1 MELAKIEQ
9 LLEKYFEGET
19 TIAEEIQLKQ
29 YFSTEQVAAHLEH
42 YKPLFGFFATE
53 KEEIFTPTLS
63 LKTKKRFTVA
73 RISIAASLIFF
84 LGVIAILNYNPIK
97 NQPKVANSEL
107 GSFETPEEAF
117 EETQKALALLSEKV
131 NIGMES
137 VNYINE
143 YENSK
148 NLIFKK

>member
-42 YKPLFGFFATE
+42 YKTLFGYFASE
-53 KEEIFTPTLS
+53 KEEQFSPTLS

-73 RISIAASLIFF
+73 RIGIAASLIF
-84 LGVIAILNYNPIK
+84 LVSVITFINYKPI
-97 NQPKVANSEL
+97 NQPQVANTEL
-107 GSFETPEEAF
+107 GTFETPEEAF

-131 NIGMES
+131 NVGMES

>member
-9 LLEKYFEGET
+9 LVEKYFEGET
-19 TIAEEIQLKQ
+19 TIAEETQLKQ
-29 YFSTEQVAAHLEH
+29 YFSSENVAAHLEH
-42 YKPLFGFFATE
+42 YKPLFGYLTTE
-53 KEEIFTPTLS
+53 KEEKFTPLLS
-63 LKTKKRFTVA
+63 LKTKKRFPVT
-73 RISIAASLIFF
+73 RIAIAASVVF
-84 LGVIAILNYNPIK
+84 LVGIITLVNYPPTK
-97 NQPKVANSEL
+97 QKQLAKSEL
-107 GSFETPEEAF
+107 GSFESPEEAF
-117 EETQKALALLSEKV
+117 EETQKALALLSQNV

>member
-42 YKPLFGFFATE
+42 YKPLFGYFASE
-53 KEEIFTPTLS
+53 KEEQFSPTLS

-73 RISIAASLIFF
+73 RIGIAASLIF
-84 LGVIAILNYNPIK
+84 LVSVITFINFKPT
-97 NQPKVANSEL
+97 NQPQVANTEL

>member
-29 YFSTEQVAAHLEH
+29 YFSAEQVAAHLGH
-42 YKPLFGFFATE
+42 YKPLFGYLSSG
-53 KEEIFTPTLS
+53 KEEKFTPLLS
-63 LKTKKRFTVA
+63 LNTKKRFPVA
-73 RISIAASLIFF
+73 RIAIAASVVF
-84 LGVIAILNYNPIK
+84 LVGVIAFLNYPPASQTQLAK
-97 NQPKVANSEL
+97 SEL
-107 GSFETPEEAF
+107 GSFESPEEAF

-131 NIGMES
+131 NVGMES

>member
-9 LLEKYFEGET
+9 LVEKYFEGET

-42 YKPLFGFFATE
+42 YKPLFGYFATE
-53 KEEIFTPTLS
+53 KEEKFTPTLS
-63 LKTKKRFTVA
+63 LKAKKRFPVA
-73 RISIAASLIFF
+73 RIAIAASLIFF
-84 LGVIAILNYNPIK
+84 VGVIAFINYQPNNPPQI
-97 NQPKVANSEL
+97 VNSEL

>member
-19 TIAEEIQLKQ
+19 SIAEEIQLKQ

-42 YKPLFGFFATE
+42 YKPLFGYFATE
-53 KEEIFTPTLS
+53 KEEKFTPTLS
-63 LKTKKRFTVA
+63 LKTKKRFPVT
-73 RISIAASLIFF
+73 RIAIAASVVF
-84 LGVIAILNYNPIK
+84 LVGIIAFINYQPNNPP
-97 NQPKVANSEL
+97 QVANSEL

>member
-29 YFSTEQVAAHLEH
+29 YFSSDKVAAHLEH
-42 YKPLFGFFATE
+42 YKPLFGFLITE
-53 KEEIFTPTLS
+53 KEKQFTPSLS
-63 LKTKKRFTVA
+63 LKTKKRFAVA
-73 RISIAASLIFF
+73 RIGIAASLLF
-84 LGVIAILNYNPIK
+84 LIGTVTYFNYKPYNPT
-97 NQPKVANSEL
+97 PVANAKL
-107 GSFETPEEAF
+107 GSFESPEEAF
-117 EETQKALALLSEKV
+117 KETQKALALLSEKV

-137 VNYINE
+137 VSYINE

-148 NLIFKK
+148 KLIFKK

>member
-19 TIAEEIQLKQ
+19 TVAEEIQLKQ
-29 YFSTEQVAAHLEH
+29 YFSTEQVAVHLEH
-42 YKPLFGFFATE
+42 FKPLFVYLTAE
-53 KEEIFTPTLS
+53 KEEEFKPMLS
-63 LKTKKRFTVA
+63 LKTKKRLTVA
-73 RISIAASLIFF
+73 RISLAASIVFLIGTFVF
-84 LGVIAILNYNPIK
+84 LNYQSTD
-97 NQPKVANSEL
+97 QPEVADSEL
-107 GSFETPEEAF
+107 GSFATPEEAF

-137 VNYINE
+137 VNYIHE

>member
-1 MELAKIEQ
+1 MELAKVEQ
-9 LLEKYFEGET
+9 LLEKYFEGKT

-29 YFSTEQVAAHLEH
+29 YFSTEQVATHLVN
-42 YKPLFGFFATE
+42 YKPLFGYFSAE
-53 KEEIFTPTLS
+53 KEEQFMPTLS
-63 LKTKKRFTVA
+63 LKTKRRLPVA
-73 RISIAASLIFF
+73 RIAIAASVLF
-84 LGVIAILNYNPIK
+84 LVGVIAFINYKPIYHP
-97 NQPKVANSEL
+97 QVAQSEL

-117 EETQKALALLSEKV
+117 EETQKALALLSQKV

-137 VNYINE
+137 VIYINE

>member
-42 YKPLFGFFATE
+42 YKPLFGYLTAE
-53 KEEIFTPTLS
+53 KEEKFTPTLS
-63 LKTKKRFTVA
+63 LKTKKRFPVA
-73 RISIAASLIFF
+73 RIAIAASLIFF
-84 LGVIAILNYNPIK
+84 VGIITFINY
-97 NQPKVANSEL
+97 QPNNHQPQVANSEL

>member
-19 TIAEEIQLKQ
+19 TMAEEIQLKQ
-29 YFSTEQVAAHLEH
+29 YFSTEQVATHLDH
-42 YKPLFGFFATE
+42 YKPLFGYLTAE
-53 KEEIFTPTLS
+53 KEEQFTPTLS
-63 LKTKKRFTVA
+63 LKTKKRFTVP
-73 RISIAASLIFF
+73 RIAIAASVVF
-84 LGVIAILNYNPIK
+84 LVGVIAFLNYPPAK
-97 NQPKVANSEL
+97 QTHLAKSEL
-107 GSFETPEEAF
+107 GSFESPEEAF
-117 EETQKALALLSEKV
+117 EETQKALALLSQNV

-137 VNYINE
+137 VKYINE

>member
-42 YKPLFGFFATE
+42 YKTLFGYFSAE
-53 KEEIFTPTLS
+53 KEEQFTPTLS
-63 LKTKKRFTVA
+63 LKTKKQITVA
-73 RISIAASLIFF
+73 RIAFAASLVF
-84 LGVIAILNYNPIK
+84 LVGIITFINYSPN
-97 NQPKVANSEL
+97 NQPQQTNAEL
-107 GSFETPEEAF
+107 GSFESPEEAF

-137 VNYINE
+137 VKYINE

>member
-29 YFSTEQVAAHLEH
+29 YFSTEEVAAHLEH
-42 YKPLFGFFATE
+42 YKPLFGYFSSE
-53 KEEIFTPTLS
+53 KEEQFTPTLS
-63 LKTKKRFTVA
+63 LKSKKRFPVA
-73 RISIAASLIFF
+73 KLAIAASFVF
-84 LGVIAILNYNPIK
+84 LVSVIAFINY
-97 NQPKVANSEL
+97 QPNNTPQVSNTEL
-107 GSFETPEEAF
+107 GSFENPEEAF
-117 EETQKALALLSEKV
+117 KETQKALALLSQKV
-131 NIGMES
+131 NIGIES

>member
-29 YFSTEQVAAHLEH
+29 YFSSEKVVAHLEH
-42 YKPLFGFFATE
+42 YKPLFGYLTTE
-53 KEEIFTPTLS
+53 KEEKFTPSLS

-73 RISIAASLIFF
+73 RIGIAASLLF
-84 LGVIAILNYNPIK
+84 LIGTITYLNYKPT
-97 NQPKVANSEL
+97 QPPQVANAEL
-107 GSFETPEEAF
+107 GSFESPEEAF

-131 NIGMES
+131 NIGMKS

>member
-1 MELAKIEQ
+1 MELANIEQ

-19 TIAEEIQLKQ
+19 TTAEEIQLKQ

-42 YKPLFGFFATE
+42 YKPLFGYFAAE
-53 KEEIFTPTLS
+53 KEEQFKPTLS
-63 LKTKKRFTVA
+63 LKTKKRLTVA
-73 RISIAASLIFF
+73 RISLAASVVFLIGTFT
-84 LGVIAILNYNPIK
+84 ILNYKPTPSP
-97 NQPKVANSEL
+97 QVTHSEL
-107 GSFETPEEAF
+107 GSFKTPEEAF
-117 EETQKALALLSEKV
+117 EETQKVLALLSEKV

-137 VNYINE
+137 VNYIHE

>member
-1 MELAKIEQ
+1 MELANIEQ

-19 TIAEEIQLKQ
+19 TTAEEIQLKQ

-42 YKPLFGFFATE
+42 YKPLFVYLTAE
-53 KEEIFTPTLS
+53 KEEEFKPTLS
-63 LKTKKRFTVA
+63 LKTKKRLTVA
-73 RISIAASLIFF
+73 RISLAASVVFLIGTFTF
-84 LGVIAILNYNPIK
+84 LNYKPTPSP
-97 NQPKVANSEL
+97 QVAHTEL

-117 EETQKALALLSEKV
+117 EETQKVLALLSEKV

-137 VNYINE
+137 VNYIHE

>member
-1 MELAKIEQ
+1 MELANIEQ

-19 TIAEEIQLKQ
+19 TTAEEIQLKQ

-42 YKPLFGFFATE
+42 YKPLFDYFAAE
-53 KEEIFTPTLS
+53 KEEQFKPTLS
-63 LKTKKRFTVA
+63 LKAKKRLTIA
-73 RISIAASLIFF
+73 RISLAASVVFLIGTLTF
-84 LGVIAILNYNPIK
+84 LNYKPTPSP
-97 NQPKVANSEL
+97 QVAHTEL

-117 EETQKALALLSEKV
+117 EETQKVLALLSEKV

-137 VNYINE
+137 VNYIHE

>member
-9 LLEKYFEGET
+9 LVEKYFEGET

-42 YKPLFGFFATE
+42 YKPLFGYFAAE
-53 KEEIFTPTLS
+53 KEEKFTPTLS
-63 LKTKKRFTVA
+63 LKTKKQFSVA
-73 RISIAASLIFF
+73 RIAIAASVVF
-84 LGVIAILNYNPIK
+84 LVGVITFINYQPTNPP
-97 NQPKVANSEL
+97 QVANSDL